1 MGSFTSGSLTV
12 TDPDSGAE
20 VNVRGADSL
29 TDPAAT
35 WLRDIE
41 AVHKSVVIAGVETSP
56 DEGTRS
62 IEVGLDPQTD
72 AERHVVLAYQD
83 GVYTWHAPLESGERL
98 AGSHQTFR
106 VPVLGNTAAGRGL
119 GSSIIRVL
127 KFVGLGRVLGEGA
140 VRLVR
145 KWEKGHHPQG
155 FKAWNAASYRT
166 KGTVPPDW
174 DGLQKGRTLL
184 LLHGTACPSHNE
196 FGRFER
202 EFVEK
207 LLGRYEGRV
216 IAFDHFTLSE
226 SPLENARDLVSQVPR
241 TAELDVDILAVSRG
255 GLVGRLLAEPS
266 ELWDSHEKNVQ
277 VNKMVF
283 VATPNSGTALA
294 DPQHLDKFL
303 SCYINLLTFLPDNLA
318 TEIFATL
325 VELAKLLATSA
336 VAALPGL
343 EAMVPSG
350 TFLNKLNRAE
360 KSPPYYAI
368 AADFEPSDNGLAV
381 WARDVVVDPIFSGE
395 PNDLIVPRDG
405 TFSNNGSSGFPV
417 ENPLSIEG
425 EQRVH
430 HSQYF
435 YYQPLLD
442 QLDHWLRP

>member
-1 MGSFTSGSLTV
+1 MASFTSGSLTV
-12 TDPDSGAE
+12 TAPGASAE
-20 VNVRGADSL
+20 VNVRGAESS

-41 AVHKSVVIAGVETSP
+41 AVHEGVEIRGLETSP

-72 AERHVVLAYQD
+72 AERNVVLAYQD
-83 GVYTWHAPLESGERL
+83 GVYTWHAPLDSGERL

-106 VPVLGNTAAGRGL
+106 VPVLESEAAGRGL

-155 FKAWNAASYRT
+155 FKAWNAANYRT
-166 KGTVPPDW
+166 KGIVAPNW

-196 FGRFER
+196 FGRFKP
-202 EFVEK
+202 EFVKK
-207 LLGRYEGRV
+207 LLDRYEGRV

-226 SPLENARDLVSQVPR
+226 SPLENARDLVSQVPKA
-241 TAELDVDILAVSRG
+241 AELDVDILAVSRG
-255 GLVGRLLAEPS
+255 GLIGRLLAEPS
-266 ELWDSHEKNVQ
+266 ELWDSHKKNVQ
-277 VNKMVF
+277 VDKIVF

-303 SCYINLLTFLPDNLA
+303 SCYTNLLTFLPDNLA
-318 TEIFATL
+318 TEIFGTL

-343 EAMVPSG
+343 DAMVPG
-350 TFLNKLNRAE
+350 GAFLSKLNRA
-360 KSPPYYAI
+360 KQSPHYYAI

-381 WARDVVVDPIFSGE
+381 WARDFVVDPIFSGA
-395 PNDLIVPRDG
+395 PNDLIVPRNG
-405 TFSNNGSSGFPV
+405 TFSDNGSSGFPV
-417 ENPLSIEG
+417 ENHVSIEG
-425 EQRVH
+425 EKRVH

-442 QLDHWLRP
+442 RLDHWLRP